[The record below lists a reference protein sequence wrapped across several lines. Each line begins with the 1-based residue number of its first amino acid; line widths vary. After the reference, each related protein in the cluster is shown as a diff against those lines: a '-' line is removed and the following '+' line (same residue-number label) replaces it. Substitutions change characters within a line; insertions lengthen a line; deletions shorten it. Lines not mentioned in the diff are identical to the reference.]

1 MTNEV
6 KRMTMDELH
15 YLQAMVEISYRPKIM
30 TSKVL
35 NDVLS
40 NLSLVAIFASQI
52 LVLMLYIRFEM
63 YLLIAYLGGFIGSIY
78 TFISTK
84 RLKKKILKFL
94 EMMQEIENA
103 KDPNDLGKIDLGK
116 YGLEAQP

>member
-1 MTNEV
+1 MTEV

-15 YLQAMVEISYRPKIM
+15 YLQTMVEFSYRPKM
-30 TSKVL
+30 MKEKVT

-52 LVLMLYIRFEM
+52 LLLTLYIRFELYM
-63 YLLIAYLGGFIGSIY
+63 LIVYLVGFIGSIY
-78 TFISTK
+78 TFISSK
-84 RLKKKILKFL
+84 ILKKKILDFM
-94 EMMQEIENA
+94 EMLQEIENA
-103 KDPNDLGKIDLGK
+103 KDPNDLDKIDLGK

>member
-63 YLLIAYLGGFIGSIY
+63 YMLIVYLGGFIGSIY

-116 YGLEAQP
+116 YGLEVQP

>member
-1 MTNEV
+1 MTEV

-15 YLQAMVEISYRPKIM
+15 YLQTMVEISYRPRLM
-30 TSKVL
+30 RSKVL

-52 LVLMLYIRFEM
+52 LLLTFYVRFEIYM
-63 YLLIAYLGGFIGSIY
+63 LIVYLVVFIGSTY
-78 TFISTK
+78 TFITTK
-84 RLKKKILKFL
+84 RLKKRTLDFL
-94 EMMQEIENA
+94 EMLQNIENA
-103 KDPNDLGKIDLGK
+103 KDLNDLDKIDLGK